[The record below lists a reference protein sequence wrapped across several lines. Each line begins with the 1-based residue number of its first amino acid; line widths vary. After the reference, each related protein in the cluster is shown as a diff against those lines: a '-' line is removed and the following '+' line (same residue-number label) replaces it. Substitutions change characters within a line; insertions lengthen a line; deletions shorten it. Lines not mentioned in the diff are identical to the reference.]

1 MLRYGGETVEI
12 SKKELLKVTGISYGQ
27 LYRWKREG
35 LIPEEWFVKRS
46 SPTGQET
53 YFPKN
58 KILKRIQVI
67 QKLKD
72 QYSLEELAKF
82 LTPEV
87 SNRLFSEDDL
97 EHFEELDVEIA
108 ASFMDAL
115 DKDNFVYVEVLIMIA
130 LSKLKIEQICN
141 EEDLS
146 RMIHFLSRQMTKLHR
161 NDYVLYIYEIQDK
174 MYAVLQ
180 LEESE
185 VYVDEAFQLRYS
197 IRLND
202 ISNQIKIKYKDLF
215 NFTFEDEEAM
225 RDESN

>member
-1 MLRYGGETVEI
+1 
-12 SKKELLKVTGISYGQ
+12 
-27 LYRWKREG
+27 
-35 LIPEEWFVKRS
+35 
-46 SPTGQET
+46 
-53 YFPKN
+53 
-58 KILKRIQVI
+58 
-67 QKLKD
+67 
-72 QYSLEELAKF
+72 
-82 LTPEV
+82 
-87 SNRLFSEDDL
+87 
-97 EHFEELDVEIA
+97 
-108 ASFMDAL
+108 MDAL

-215 NFTFEDEEAM
+215 NFTFEDEEVEADE
-225 RDESN
+225 RD